1 MRTSLACLTAGALSV
16 TALLL
21 ACQGQGAPS
30 PAPRGAPS
38 APPPSAPAVPPLDL
52 EGPALDLLASQAL
65 LHLHQAGFLLPF
77 GAEGFRKYTSEYG
90 SPWRALATLED
101 RAGRALSATAA
112 TLRFPWD
119 GEPGAATLVVRV
131 HGASAGRK
139 LSLRLNGRPVKNTKL
154 DAGWTAVTVAVP
166 AGMLAKGE
174 NTLALAVGKRGAL
187 FHSVELIPGEASPA
201 ADEPWPPPS
210 PVAQVRAGARQ
221 AQALTG
227 FPRLALPTEIPE
239 NGWLVVEPAALAGP
253 VRFEIAATPEG
264 QPVKVLFDATLQPGE
279 SRPTRLSLAELS
291 GKLVALSFTVRE
303 GRAADAAW
311 LAPRIVLARAAT
323 RPRPAPAQNLIV
335 FVADALR
342 ADKLPMYGETRVRT
356 PNLAKAA
363 AEHGVT
369 FTSTQAASP
378 SSPPS
383 HASIQSGCV
392 PRRHGILGD
401 KSKVSPD
408 TPMVS
413 AILAKAG
420 LATGFFGDAGFAMNR
435 LKPASRWTEFHQ
447 PSQEGKGGD
456 CSALVREILAF
467 VDRQAGKRFFVSAV
481 AMEAHTAYLYHPGV
495 TEHYYDGPF
504 DEAIGKRPD
513 GVQLTA
519 IVSGK
524 LKMTPERWA
533 QLKGL
538 YDGEVEHLDGCFG
551 ALGKGLAERGL
562 LESTPIV
569 LLADHGEG
577 FFEHGSMGHAYG
589 QYAELTNVPLVVF
602 APGLGRGQKIA
613 TVVSHVDVVPT
624 VLDLLGLPA
633 DERVQGES
641 LLPMILREGPW
652 VPRVAA
658 SEYGRSYSLRSRAL
672 HYLVDYGGKESLF
685 DLSVDPTEQHDLTAK
700 RPLALRYFRDLA
712 GLYLAHRAA
721 WRAPTW
727 GTLNNHRAGFAGG
740 QAP

>member
-1 MRTSLACLTAGALSV
+1 
-16 TALLL
+16 
-21 ACQGQGAPS
+21 
-30 PAPRGAPS
+30 
-38 APPPSAPAVPPLDL
+38 
-52 EGPALDLLASQAL
+52 
-65 LHLHQAGFLLPF
+65 
-77 GAEGFRKYTSEYG
+77 
-90 SPWRALATLED
+90 
-101 RAGRALSATAA
+101 
-112 TLRFPWD
+112 
-119 GEPGAATLVVRV
+119 
-131 HGASAGRK
+131 
-139 LSLRLNGRPVKNTKL
+139 
-154 DAGWTAVTVAVP
+154 
-166 AGMLAKGE
+166 
-174 NTLALAVGKRGAL
+174 
-187 FHSVELIPGEASPA
+187 
-201 ADEPWPPPS
+201 
-210 PVAQVRAGARQ
+210 
-221 AQALTG
+221 
-227 FPRLALPTEIPE
+227 
-239 NGWLVVEPAALAGP
+239 
-253 VRFEIAATPEG
+253 
-264 QPVKVLFDATLQPGE
+264 
-279 SRPTRLSLAELS
+279 
-291 GKLVALSFTVRE
+291 
-303 GRAADAAW
+303 
-311 LAPRIVLARAAT
+311 
-323 RPRPAPAQNLIV
+323 
-335 FVADALR
+335 
-342 ADKLPMYGETRVRT
+342 
-356 PNLAKAA
+356 
-363 AEHGVT
+363 
-369 FTSTQAASP
+369 
-378 SSPPS
+378 
-383 HASIQSGCV
+383 
-392 PRRHGILGD
+392 
-401 KSKVSPD
+401 
-408 TPMVS
+408 
-413 AILAKAG
+413 
-420 LATGFFGDAGFAMNR
+420 
-435 LKPASRWTEFHQ
+435 
-447 PSQEGKGGD
+447 
-456 CSALVREILAF
+456 VREILAF